1 MLIVANS
8 TRSYLSA
15 LHVWVALDSKS
26 FSLTRNH
33 FIKDMKTPTLRIVFK
48 KMNLGIVMAEDGS
61 PLDIFDC
68 KESAGLKYSLPP
80 LAAWPTPLCSNWSD
94 LLIRK
99 PKAPPPPSW
108 SNPLDMVIKYFSP
121 SEEGKGGE
129 KQERGS
135 HRRTFFKQ
143 HHVFFIPVYIIF
155 TYLSFVFVF
164 LPVAAWS
171 TRYCSEW
178 SDGLIRDQWCSFCN
192 KIWPGCTTPHFLL
205 GARLTDVM
213 WRWGYPPRSSQLF
226 PG

>member
-26 FSLTRNH
+26 FSLTRNR

-61 PLDIFDC
+61 LLDICDC
-68 KESAGLKYSLPP
+68 KESAGLKYSPSTTCSMTHPP
-80 LAAWPTPLCSNWSD
+80 LFQ
-94 LLIRK
+94 LIGSADK
-99 PKAPPPPSW
+99 KTQGSPPPPW

-129 KQERGS
+129 KQEGGS

-143 HHVFFIPVYIIF
+143 HHVFFISVYIIF

-171 TRYCSEW
+171 AGYCSEW